1 MLLAS
6 QKRANP
12 IRVSIVDAD
21 FMASG
26 LISNRL
32 KRRFDVIGCATSKSD
47 LLRIV
52 RTTTPDVAL
61 VGCDLEEGYHSGLLA
76 LPEIQSKYP
85 EIRLVLLIHRSDR
98 ELVVQAFRA
107 GAMGV
112 FDRSASSFDD
122 LCKCIICVHRGQI
135 WANTQQL
142 KFALE
147 EVSHATRI
155 PGSPRTQASRGV
167 QVASRSK
174 DTPLSPRVLGPG
186 GLNRLTK
193 REEDLVRLVADGLGN
208 REVARRLNLSEHTIK
223 NYMFRIFDKLGISN
237 RVELVL
243 YALNSSRRPLLSI
256 ASKELQAGSVEPN
269 RLSDAG

>member
-1 MLLAS
+1 MLSAS
-6 QKRANP
+6 QKRADP
-12 IRVSIVDAD
+12 IRVSIADAD
-21 FMASG
+21 RMASG
-26 LISNRL
+26 PISNRL
-32 KRRFDVIGCATSKSD
+32 RRRFDVIGYVTSKSD
-47 LLRIV
+47 LFRIIK
-52 RTTTPDVAL
+52 TNTPEVVL
-61 VGCDLEEGYHSGLLA
+61 VGCDLEEGHLSGLLA

-112 FDRSASSFDD
+112 FDRSASNFED
-122 LCKCIICVHRGQI
+122 LCKCIICIQKGQI
-135 WANTQQL
+135 WANTQQI

-147 EVSHATRI
+147 EVSQATRVS
-155 PGSPRTQASRGV
+155 GSVPTQA
-167 QVASRSK
+167 
-174 DTPLSPRVLGPG
+174 PRVAPVVSNSKVTPSSRVCGPG
-186 GLNRLTK
+186 GRNLLTK

-243 YALNSSRRPLLSI
+243 YALNNPKRSLLSI
-256 ASKELQAGSVEPN
+256 SSKESQTGSAEPN
-269 RLSDAG
+269 RLSDTG